1 MKNRTRS
8 TLGVL
13 CLAILALPGAVGC
26 QTDLTEFLQAL
37 QSIEININGA
47 VNQLQTRDPRDPD
60 FMVPGGKNL
69 MITEGVDLITDPSD
83 QLDPEGFD
91 DVLLIGFENT
101 SGNDMYIEY
110 TVDDEFQSIFVFD
123 GETVLLEYPCAS
135 SLEVTL
141 EEDYDPLTFTLVNM
155 LDWTGTMF
163 ASPDDFDCASA
174 LIITMDG
181 ASVNAEPELIDL
193 NNMLPPGMGP
203 GMGPDMGSGMEPGEG
218 GDEVDMF

>member
-8 TLGVL
+8 TLGIL
-13 CLAILALPGAVGC
+13 GLAILALPGAVGC

-60 FMVPGGKNL
+60 FMVPGGRNL

-110 TVDDEFQSIFVFD
+110 TVDASFQSIFVFD
-123 GETVLLEYPCAS
+123 GETILLEYPCATT
-135 SLEVTL
+135 LEVTL
-141 EEDYDPLTFTLVNM
+141 EEDYDPTDFMIVNT
-155 LDWTGTMF
+155 LDWTGTTF
-163 ASPDDFDCASA
+163 TSPDDFDCASA

-181 ASVNAEPELIDL
+181 MSVNAEAEVIEL
-193 NNMLPPGMGP
+193 NNMMPPPPPPGMGP
-203 GMGPDMGSGMEPGEG
+203 GDGS
-218 GDEVDMF
+218 DMF